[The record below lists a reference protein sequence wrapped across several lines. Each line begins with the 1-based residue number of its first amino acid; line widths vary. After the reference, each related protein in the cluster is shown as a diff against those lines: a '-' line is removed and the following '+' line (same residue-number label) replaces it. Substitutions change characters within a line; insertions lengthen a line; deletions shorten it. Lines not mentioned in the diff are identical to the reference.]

1 MNRMRILCV
10 RKGALQGEI
19 THIGGVN
26 NTGDKWN
33 LRVKDAIEGI
43 NSGQLDFFIVENFTQ
58 IEVKRIGES
67 AKSLF
72 ATGQGYL
79 HNLLEDLPECP

>member
-1 MNRMRILCV
+1 MRILCT
-10 RKGALQGEI
+10 RKEITGALQTKI

-33 LRVKDAIEGI
+33 LSVKDAIEGI
-43 NSGQLDFFIVENFTQ
+43 ISGQLDFYIIENFEE
-58 IEVKRIGES
+58 IAVKISGELE
-67 AKSLF
+67 KSLF

-79 HNLLEDLPECP
+79 HNLLQDLPDCP